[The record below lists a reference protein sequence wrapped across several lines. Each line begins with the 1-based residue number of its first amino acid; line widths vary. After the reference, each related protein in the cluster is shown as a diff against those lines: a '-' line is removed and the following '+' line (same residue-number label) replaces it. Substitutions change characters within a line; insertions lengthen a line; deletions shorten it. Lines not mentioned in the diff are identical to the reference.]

1 MIPGIL
7 LLANLVYDISIHD
20 WRSDCYL
27 IVNCD
32 TGAGNMYLVM
42 EKQVLNYLGPDLSCV
57 KLFHIIQLNYEINLI
72 DVSLNLTIILIIYN
86 ITSRKL

>member
-20 WRSDCYL
+20 WRSDCYM
-27 IVNCD
+27 IVNCG
-32 TGAGNMYLVM
+32 TSAGNMYLVM
-42 EKQVLNYLGPDLSCV
+42 EKQVLNYLGPDLFCV
-57 KLFHIIQLNYEINLI
+57 KLFHIIQLNYERNLI
-72 DVSLNLTIILIIYN
+72 DVSLNLTIILIVYN